1 MFRMLNLRSLAQSKN
16 RLLAHKSGIVR
27 VDATSSVVYCPFRK
41 VSHLC
46 NRERVHSLLI
56 ARGTYRA
63 RKGRESEEMCRWGP
77 VLVSVSRRI
86 YLPKVQRIITS
97 SPGKHV
103 LARYCVF
110 ILRRA
115 KACNLTDAH
124 SPFPPTPPRFGAFQ
138 PSEFVMVNKVTSN
151 RHFFGLILLSDS
163 TAVNTKR
170 VHSTTPSAEI
180 VSTLGG
186 KKAKRRRSNDNKF
199 TELLAGKHRV
209 HQPDSVF

>member
-1 MFRMLNLRSLAQSKN
+1 MLNLRSLAQSKN

-86 YLPKVQRIITS
+86 YLPKVQRNITS
-97 SPGKHV
+97 SPEKHV

-124 SPFPPTPPRFGAFQ
+124 SPHPTQTRRLSTVGIRDGKQSDLKPAFFWSYLAFRQ
-138 PSEFVMVNKVTSN
+138 
-151 RHFFGLILLSDS
+151 
-163 TAVNTKR
+163 
-170 VHSTTPSAEI
+170 HSREHKTRPLDYTVGRDCIDARWQE
-180 VSTLGG
+180 GE
-186 KKAKRRRSNDNKF
+186 A
-199 TELLAGKHRV
+199 
-209 HQPDSVF
+209 